1 MRTFILRA
9 RKGPSTANFS
19 IDDLSSAGRLEIVM
33 HCIAN
38 ALFYSKNIRP
48 QTTVHIVFDGPSDPP
63 KTVRFESDAL
73 AYLGGFDER
82 TLSRVLQRVLE
93 AGRGLPLGE
102 ERQVDQGLF
111 VAKKA
116 FETLIKEHAATG
128 PLYYLQKKGADIR
141 TLTLPPNAT
150 FVFTD
155 HLAMPKKT
163 DKYMQRLGADPIS
176 VGPKM
181 LFASHCI
188 ILVHNELDRQGLP

>member
-1 MRTFILRA
+1 MREFILRA
-9 RKGPSTANFS
+9 RKGPSTGNFS
-19 IDDLSSAGRLEIVM
+19 FDDLGNAGHLEIVA

-38 ALFYSKNIRP
+38 ALFYSKHIRP
-48 QTTVHIVFDGPSDPP
+48 QTIAHIVLDGPSDPP

-73 AYLGGFDER
+73 PYLGGFDER
-82 TLSRVLQRVLE
+82 TLCRALARALD
-93 AGRGLPLGE
+93 AGRGLALNE
-102 ERQVDQGLF
+102 ERQADSGLF
-111 VAKKA
+111 FAKKA
-116 FETLIKEHAATG
+116 FETLVKEKAATG
-128 PLYYLQKKGADIR
+128 PLYYLQKKGTDVRAIAF
-141 TLTLPPNAT
+141 PPNAT

-163 DKYMQRLGADPIS
+163 DKYLHRLGAQPIG